1 VRDTEDEFRITDVS
15 HRGPIS
21 PVFRNRILASLSP
34 DALAHVAEHSQRRDM
49 KAGEVIYENDAQVT
63 HAVFPE
69 QGVVAI
75 MAEMRDG
82 RSVQQGSVGY
92 EGFVGYAIVLGGGT
106 ALGRS
111 VVLVPGEATWVPIA
125 TFDQALLR
133 FVSVRE
139 AMLRYGQAHTI
150 ELMQLVACNSL
161 HPADQ
166 RLSRWLLQT
175 SDRMGSRSFY
185 LTQDVM
191 AKTLGLRRATINMI
205 CSELMEAG
213 AIDYSR
219 GNLAVTDRAKLE
231 ARSCECYDRI
241 RRAYVACHHQLGLR

>member
-1 VRDTEDEFRITDVS
+1 
-15 HRGPIS
+15 
-21 PVFRNRILASLSP
+21 
-34 DALAHVAEHSQRRDM
+34 M
-49 KAGEVIYENDAQVT
+49 KAGEVIYENEAHVT

-69 QGVVAI
+69 RGVVAI

-111 VVLVPGEATWVPIA
+111 VVLVAGEALWVPIA
-125 TFDQALLR
+125 AFDQALLR
-133 FVSVRE
+133 FMSVRD

-150 ELMQLVACNSL
+150 ELMQLVACSSL

-175 SDRMGSRSFY
+175 SDRMQAESFY
-185 LTQDVM
+185 LTQDAM

-205 CSELMEAG
+205 CGELMDAG

-219 GNLAVTDRAKLE
+219 GNLTVTDRAKLE

-241 RRAYVACHHQLGLR
+241 RQAYFTRQKQQGLP

>member
-1 VRDTEDEFRITDVS
+1 M
-15 HRGPIS
+15 
-21 PVFRNRILASLSP
+21 FRNRILASLSS
-34 DALAHVAEHSQRRDM
+34 DALCHVAEQSQRRDM
-49 KAGEVIYENDAQVT
+49 KAGEVIYPDGAQVT

-82 RSVQQGSVGY
+82 RSVHQASVGS
-92 EGFVGYAIVLGGGT
+92 EGFVGYTIVLGGG
-106 ALGRS
+106 AAIGRS
-111 VVLVPGEATWVPIA
+111 VVLVPGEATWVPIG

-139 AMLRYGQAHTI
+139 AMLRYGQAHTS

-161 HPADQ
+161 HAADQ

-175 SDRMGSRSFY
+175 SDRMETASFY
-185 LTQDVM
+185 MTQEVM
-191 AKTLGLRRATINMI
+191 AKTLGLRRATINTI
-205 CSELMEAG
+205 CCELMQAG
-213 AIDYSR
+213 AVDYSR
-219 GNLAVTDRAKLE
+219 GNLTVTDRATLE

-241 RRAYVACHHQLGLR
+241 RLAYAGRPQNHGVP

>member
-1 VRDTEDEFRITDVS
+1 
-15 HRGPIS
+15 
-21 PVFRNRILASLSP
+21 
-34 DALAHVAEHSQRRDM
+34 M
-49 KAGEVIYENDAQVT
+49 KAGEVIYENDAEVT

-69 QGVVAI
+69 TGVVAI
-75 MAEMRDG
+75 MAEMGDG

-92 EGFVGYAIVLGGGT
+92 EGFVGYAIVLGGGR

-111 VVLVPGEATWVPIA
+111 VVLVAGEATWVPIA
-125 TFDQALLR
+125 AFDQALLR
-133 FVSVRE
+133 FMSVRE

-166 RLSRWLLQT
+166 RLSQWLLQT
-175 SDRMGSRSFY
+175 SDRMQGEGFY

-191 AKTLGLRRATINMI
+191 AKTLGLRRATVNMI
-205 CSELMEAG
+205 CGELMDAG

-219 GNLAVTDRAKLE
+219 GNLTVTDRGKLE
-231 ARSCECYDRI
+231 ARACECYGRI
-241 RRAYVACHHQLGLR
+241 RLAYSSRQAPRETC